1 MRVAAPHARAQEWR
15 LAGKALLGTY
25 DHIYVLTLPDSPR
38 AAHMR
43 AHPARRGCRDRCEAL
58 LFLLLLLLLLLLLA
72 QLLAARDPAAE
83 RHRAF

>member
-1 MRVAAPHARAQEWR
+1 MRGRGRWR
-15 LAGKALLGTY
+15 
-25 DHIYVLTLPDSPR
+25 R
-38 AAHMR
+38 AAGSAVGWR

-72 QLLAARDPAAE
+72 QLLAARRPAAE

>member
-1 MRVAAPHARAQEWR
+1 VGW
-15 LAGKALLGTY
+15 
-25 DHIYVLTLPDSPR
+25 
-38 AAHMR
+38 R

-72 QLLAARDPAAE
+72 QLLAARHPAPK